1 MEDKVN
7 INNDD
12 VELIIDGEKY
22 YKIGKYYFKPN
33 SFIKPIIERI
43 IDNSNKIEKMLY
55 TCPAFI
61 EVVKST
67 IPSEMYKVV
76 LSGEEKLKLA
86 TGSVKLMTTS
96 DGKLLANLINTKT
109 GKIISNVKLDK
120 ISLTP
125 ELNKAIIN
133 YSNQIQLAQIAED
146 IRYVQLAVEEVREGQ
161 ENDRLAIAYSCKQKL
176 LQAMQIEDHNLKKIA
191 LLNLVSSAEDN
202 RNKLMLSQTSN
213 VKLLKE
219 QPKDFWGKFL
229 NVCRINYSH
238 GSWDEQSEKSLKIA
252 ELRENMNALNLVSL
266 AETLA
271 YQELGE
277 HKAANIAL
285 QYFGDYIN
293 KTYLSDKAFI
303 ERLDSLNPSPKKYW
317 STMLPSISDK
327 IKQLDIDEKKLLEEV
342 LPNEEK

>member
-229 NVCRINYSH
+229 K
-238 GSWDEQSEKSLKIA
+238 GEKEDLKKDKRIA

-266 AETLA
+266 VETLA

>member
-76 LSGEEKLKLA
+76 LSGKEKLKLA

-125 ELNKAIIN
+125 ELNNAIIN

-202 RNKLMLSQTSN
+202 RNKLMLSQASN
-213 VKLLKE
+213 IKLLKE
-219 QPKDFWGKFL
+219 QPKDFWGKFFK
-229 NVCRINYSH
+229 
-238 GSWDEQSEKSLKIA
+238 GEKEDLKKDKRIA

-277 HKAANIAL
+277 HKAANITL

-317 STMLPSISDK
+317 STMLPSISNR
-327 IKQLDIDEKKLLEEV
+327 IKQLDIEEKKLLEEV
-342 LPNEEK
+342 HPNEEK

>member
-229 NVCRINYSH
+229 K
-238 GSWDEQSEKSLKIA
+238 GEKEDLKKDKRIA

>member
-22 YKIGKYYFKPN
+22 YKIDKYYFKPN

-229 NVCRINYSH
+229 K
-238 GSWDEQSEKSLKIA
+238 GEKEDLKKDKRIA

>member
-229 NVCRINYSH
+229 K
-238 GSWDEQSEKSLKIA
+238 GEKEDLKKDKRIA

-327 IKQLDIDEKKLLEEV
+327 IKQLDIDGEKLLEEV

>member
-7 INNDD
+7 INTDD

-229 NVCRINYSH
+229 K
-238 GSWDEQSEKSLKIA
+238 GEKEDLKKDKRIA

>member
-1 MEDKVN
+1 
-7 INNDD
+7 
-12 VELIIDGEKY
+12 
-22 YKIGKYYFKPN
+22 
-33 SFIKPIIERI
+33 
-43 IDNSNKIEKMLY
+43 MLY

-229 NVCRINYSH
+229 K
-238 GSWDEQSEKSLKIA
+238 GEKEDLKKDKRIA

>member
-33 SFIKPIIERI
+33 GFIKPIIERI

-55 TCPAFI
+55 TCPTFI

-229 NVCRINYSH
+229 K
-238 GSWDEQSEKSLKIA
+238 GEKEDLKKDKRIA

>member
-43 IDNSNKIEKMLY
+43 IANSNKIEKMLY

-229 NVCRINYSH
+229 K
-238 GSWDEQSEKSLKIA
+238 GEKEDLKKDKRIA

>member
-229 NVCRINYSH
+229 K
-238 GSWDEQSEKSLKIA
+238 GEKEDI
-252 ELRENMNALNLVSL
+252 
-266 AETLA
+266 
-271 YQELGE
+271 
-277 HKAANIAL
+277 
-285 QYFGDYIN
+285 
-293 KTYLSDKAFI
+293 
-303 ERLDSLNPSPKKYW
+303 KK
-317 STMLPSISDK
+317 
-327 IKQLDIDEKKLLEEV
+327 V
-342 LPNEEK
+342 

>member
-7 INNDD
+7 INTDD

-33 SFIKPIIERI
+33 GFIKPIIERI

-229 NVCRINYSH
+229 K
-238 GSWDEQSEKSLKIA
+238 GEKEDLKKDKRIA

>member
-33 SFIKPIIERI
+33 GFIKPIIERI

-109 GKIISNVKLDK
+109 GTIISNVKLDK

-229 NVCRINYSH
+229 K
-238 GSWDEQSEKSLKIA
+238 GEKEDLKKDKRIA

>member
-22 YKIGKYYFKPN
+22 YKIDKYYFKPN

-202 RNKLMLSQTSN
+202 RNKLMLSQISN

-229 NVCRINYSH
+229 K
-238 GSWDEQSEKSLKIA
+238 GEKEDLKKDKRIA

>member
-229 NVCRINYSH
+229 K
-238 GSWDEQSEKSLKIA
+238 GEKEDLKKDKRIA

-266 AETLA
+266 AETSA

>member
-55 TCPAFI
+55 ACPAFI

-229 NVCRINYSH
+229 K
-238 GSWDEQSEKSLKIA
+238 GEKEDLKKDKRIA

>member
-33 SFIKPIIERI
+33 GFIKPIIERI

-229 NVCRINYSH
+229 K
-238 GSWDEQSEKSLKIA
+238 GEKEDLKKDKRIA

-317 STMLPSISDK
+317 STMLPSIGDK

>member
-229 NVCRINYSH
+229 K
-238 GSWDEQSEKSLKIA
+238 GEKEDLKKDKRIA
-252 ELRENMNALNLVSL
+252 ELIENMNALNLVSL

>member
-33 SFIKPIIERI
+33 GFIKPIIERI
-43 IDNSNKIEKMLY
+43 IDNLNKIEKMLY

-96 DGKLLANLINTKT
+96 DGKLLANLINKKT

-176 LQAMQIEDHNLKKIA
+176 LQAMQIEDHNLKKFA

-229 NVCRINYSH
+229 K
-238 GSWDEQSEKSLKIA
+238 GEKEDLKKDKRIA

-342 LPNEEK
+342 LQNEEK

>member
-1 MEDKVN
+1 
-7 INNDD
+7 
-12 VELIIDGEKY
+12 
-22 YKIGKYYFKPN
+22 
-33 SFIKPIIERI
+33 
-43 IDNSNKIEKMLY
+43 MLY

-229 NVCRINYSH
+229 K
-238 GSWDEQSEKSLKIA
+238 GEKEDLKKDKRIA

-285 QYFGDYIN
+285 QYFGDYTN

>member
-33 SFIKPIIERI
+33 GFIKPIIERI

-229 NVCRINYSH
+229 K
-238 GSWDEQSEKSLKIA
+238 GEKEDLKKDKRIA

>member
-33 SFIKPIIERI
+33 GFIKPIIERI

-125 ELNKAIIN
+125 ELNNAIIN

-202 RNKLMLSQTSN
+202 RNKLMLSQASN

-219 QPKDFWGKFL
+219 QPKDFWGKFFK
-229 NVCRINYSH
+229 
-238 GSWDEQSEKSLKIA
+238 GEKEDLKKDKRIA

-317 STMLPSISDK
+317 STMLPSISDR
-327 IKQLDIDEKKLLEEV
+327 IKQLDIEEKKLLEEV
-342 LPNEEK
+342 HPNEEK

>member
-1 MEDKVN
+1 MESK
-7 INNDD
+7 INDED
-12 VELIIDGEKY
+12 VELILDGEKY

-33 SFIKPIIERI
+33 GFLKPIIERV

-61 EVVKST
+61 EIVKST
-67 IPSEMYKVV
+67 IPSDMYKVV

-86 TGSVKLMTTS
+86 TGSIKLMTTS
-96 DGKLLANLINTKT
+96 DGKLLANLINSKT

-125 ELNKAIIN
+125 ELNNAIIN
-133 YSNQIQLAQIAED
+133 YGTQIQLAQIAED

-176 LQAMQIEDHNLKKIA
+176 LQAMQIEDHNLKRIA

-202 RNKLMLSQTSN
+202 RNQLMLSQTSN
-213 VKLLKE
+213 IKLLKE
-219 QPKDFWGKFL
+219 QPKDFFGKFL
-229 NVCRINYSH
+229 KGEKEDLKKDKRIT
-238 GSWDEQSEKSLKIA
+238 

-277 HKAANIAL
+277 HKAANVAL

-293 KTYLSDKAFI
+293 KTYLSDKSFM

-317 STMLPSISDK
+317 STTLPSISNK
-327 IKQLDIDEKKLLEEV
+327 IKQLDIEEKKLLDEV
-342 LPNEEK
+342 FLSEEK

>member
-33 SFIKPIIERI
+33 GFIKPIIERI

-55 TCPAFI
+55 ACPAFI

-229 NVCRINYSH
+229 K
-238 GSWDEQSEKSLKIA
+238 GEKEDLKKDKRIA
-252 ELRENMNALNLVSL
+252 ELRENMNALNIVSL

-327 IKQLDIDEKKLLEEV
+327 IKQLDIDGEKLLEEV

>member
-1 MEDKVN
+1 
-7 INNDD
+7 
-12 VELIIDGEKY
+12 
-22 YKIGKYYFKPN
+22 
-33 SFIKPIIERI
+33 
-43 IDNSNKIEKMLY
+43 
-55 TCPAFI
+55 
-61 EVVKST
+61 
-67 IPSEMYKVV
+67 
-76 LSGEEKLKLA
+76 
-86 TGSVKLMTTS
+86 
-96 DGKLLANLINTKT
+96 
-109 GKIISNVKLDK
+109 
-120 ISLTP
+120 
-125 ELNKAIIN
+125 
-133 YSNQIQLAQIAED
+133 
-146 IRYVQLAVEEVREGQ
+146 
-161 ENDRLAIAYSCKQKL
+161 
-176 LQAMQIEDHNLKKIA
+176 MQIEDHNLKKIA

-229 NVCRINYSH
+229 K
-238 GSWDEQSEKSLKIA
+238 GEKEDLKKDKRIA

>member
-229 NVCRINYSH
+229 K
-238 GSWDEQSEKSLKIA
+238 GEKEDLKKDKRIA

-271 YQELGE
+271 YRELGE

>member
-33 SFIKPIIERI
+33 SFIKPISERI

-229 NVCRINYSH
+229 K
-238 GSWDEQSEKSLKIA
+238 GEKEDLKKDKRIA

>member
-229 NVCRINYSH
+229 K
-238 GSWDEQSEKSLKIA
+238 GEKEDLKKDKKIA

-327 IKQLDIDEKKLLEEV
+327 IKQLDIDEKKV
-342 LPNEEK
+342 IRGGTSK

>member
-1 MEDKVN
+1 
-7 INNDD
+7 
-12 VELIIDGEKY
+12 
-22 YKIGKYYFKPN
+22 
-33 SFIKPIIERI
+33 
-43 IDNSNKIEKMLY
+43 
-55 TCPAFI
+55 
-61 EVVKST
+61 
-67 IPSEMYKVV
+67 
-76 LSGEEKLKLA
+76 
-86 TGSVKLMTTS
+86 
-96 DGKLLANLINTKT
+96 
-109 GKIISNVKLDK
+109 
-120 ISLTP
+120 
-125 ELNKAIIN
+125 
-133 YSNQIQLAQIAED
+133 
-146 IRYVQLAVEEVREGQ
+146 
-161 ENDRLAIAYSCKQKL
+161 
-176 LQAMQIEDHNLKKIA
+176 MQIEDHNLKKIA

-229 NVCRINYSH
+229 K
-238 GSWDEQSEKSLKIA
+238 GEKEDLKKDKRIA

-277 HKAANIAL
+277 HKDANIAL

>member
-33 SFIKPIIERI
+33 GFIKPIIERI

-109 GKIISNVKLDK
+109 GTIISNVKLDK

-176 LQAMQIEDHNLKKIA
+176 LQAMQIEDHNLEKIA
-191 LLNLVSSAEDN
+191 LLHLVSSAEDN

-229 NVCRINYSH
+229 K
-238 GSWDEQSEKSLKIA
+238 GEKEDLKKDKRIA